1 MNKAKFHFDE
11 IVKIQTSDIR
21 KKHLNGKRGVIKGKS
36 CNEQS
41 DWSYAVTLFEF
52 QKVYS
57 FDEIE
62 LQSTGEFAP
71 KDLYD
76 AADRITVIVDKD
88 GKGEIKK

>member
-1 MNKAKFHFDE
+1 MTNAKFNFNE

-21 KKHLNGKRGVIKGKS
+21 KKYLNEKRGVIKGKS
-36 CNEQS
+36 CNEQG
-41 DWSYAVTLFEF
+41 DWSYGVTLFEF
-52 QKVYS
+52 QEVYC

-62 LQSTGEFAP
+62 LQATGEFAP

-76 AADRITVIVDKD
+76 EADTVTVVVDKN